1 MQYSVLGTTGV
12 KVSRICLGTAT
23 FGVAPTAQ
31 DADRLVGAAIDLGIN
46 FVDTAD
52 VYGNMPVFDR
62 PGAPAAA
69 DREPAEQILGR
80 ALRGRRDEMVIA
92 TKSNGIV
99 GHDINDRGL
108 SRRHIIRQV
117 ETSLRRLETDYI
129 DLYYAHD
136 PDPDTPLEQ
145 TLAVYDDLIR
155 QGKIRY
161 VGLSNHPAWQ
171 VTQALWIADDRRLQ
185 RTRRRPGEVQPHRSG
200 RRAGARPACQRFG
213 LSIVP
218 YAPLH
223 GGLLADL
230 AVLDR
235 EVSGDQRFGAAG
247 FTDAEIAVAR
257 EVDRLSRAWGLAPY
271 QVSLAWLLSRPA
283 VASAIVGAETVD
295 ELRANATAADV
306 ELEPAQL
313 DALTALA
320 IEPAAFHHRAG
331 DGPEPQPPRQRLKLL
346 VTDDPALSRCG
357 SLAR

>member
-1 MQYSVLGTTGV
+1 MKYFVLGATGV

-23 FGVAPTAQ
+23 FGVAPTAE
-31 DADRLVGAAIDLGIN
+31 DADRLVGAAIDVGIN

-69 DREPAEQILGR
+69 DREPAEQILGH
-80 ALRGRRDEMVIA
+80 ALGNRRNQMVIA

-117 ETSLRRLETDYI
+117 ETSLRRLRTDYI
-129 DLYYAHD
+129 ALYYAHD

-171 VTQALWIADDRRLQ
+171 VTQALWIADDRRQQAPVAAQVKYNLID
-185 RTRRRPGEVQPHRSG
+185 RTAERELG
-200 RRAGARPACQRFG
+200 PACDHFG

-230 AVLDR
+230 TVLDR

-247 FTDAEIAVAR
+247 FSKAEIALAR
-257 EVDRLSRAWGLAPY
+257 EAERLSREWGLKAY

-283 VASAIVGAETVD
+283 VASAIVGAETAD
-295 ELRANATAADV
+295 ELRVNATAADV

-320 IEPAAFHHRAG
+320 AEPAAFEHRAG
-331 DGPEPQPPRQRLKLL
+331 DGP
-346 VTDDPALSRCG
+346 
-357 SLAR
+357 ARPSTMTRSAS

>member
-31 DADRLVGAAIDLGIN
+31 DADRVVGAAIDLGIN

-99 GHDINDRGL
+99 GLNVNDRGL

-185 RTRRRPGEVQPHRSG
+185 APVAVQVKYNLIDRAAERELAPACQQFGLSDRPLRPAARRPARRPSRSRPRRRRRPTLLRSRIHR
-200 RRAGARPACQRFG
+200 RRDRHRPR
-213 LSIVP
+213 
-218 YAPLH
+218 
-223 GGLLADL
+223 
-230 AVLDR
+230 
-235 EVSGDQRFGAAG
+235 
-247 FTDAEIAVAR
+247 
-257 EVDRLSRAWGLAPY
+257 
-271 QVSLAWLLSRPA
+271 SRPA
-283 VASAIVGAETVD
+283 QPRLGTCSRTRCRWPGCCPARRSPPPSSAPKPST
-295 ELRANATAADV
+295 NC
-306 ELEPAQL
+306 
-313 DALTALA
+313 
-320 IEPAAFHHRAG
+320 
-331 DGPEPQPPRQRLKLL
+331 GPTPPRP
-346 VTDDPALSRCG
+346 TSSSSRR
-357 SLAR
+357 SSTH